1 MEGKMLLE
9 VLKERD
15 ASAITLT
22 ADDACEWVRS
32 AFGIVGYV
40 QLVEPVLA
48 IQLDHKLS
56 QLVNHSYSQLEKLSN
71 AELSFDELW
80 GLLLLI
86 RVPWTYDEAQADDQL
101 AAVLARWSRNTKG
114 SRKRI
119 VWSDESLGKSFG
131 PLGTNGASWM
141 PSMDDPL
148 HDAVKSVSRD
158 DVERGALDVLF
169 QRRIDDEDIDE
180 LLKVLARRRSE

>member
-15 ASAITLT
+15 AGAVTLT
-22 ADDACEWVRS
+22 ADAACEWVRS
-32 AFGIVGYV
+32 AFGIIGYV
-40 QLVEPVLA
+40 QLVVPAAGVH
-48 IQLDHKLS
+48 LDRKLS
-56 QLVNHSYSQLEKLSN
+56 QLVNHSYAQLEKLSN
-71 AELSFDELW
+71 AELSFEELW

-86 RVPWTYDEAQADDQL
+86 HVPWTYDEAQADDHL
-101 AAVLARWSRNTKG
+101 AAILARWSRNTKG

-119 VWSDESLGKSFG
+119 VWSDEPLGKSFG
-131 PLGTNGASWM
+131 PLGSNSASWM
-141 PSMDDPL
+141 PSMDDPV
-148 HDAVKSVSRD
+148 HDAVNSVSRD

-169 QRRIDDEDIDE
+169 QRRIHDNDIDE